1 MIAQP
6 VNTAT
11 SLAYVVVGAR
21 LAAGRVNAGTRGRR
35 LAGAALVMVG
45 LGSAAYHG
53 PGTRWGKVLHDVSLA
68 TMVAVVVLENAR
80 LVRVLRREGRTT
92 SEVFVELGR
101 THARP
106 AALLGAGLVFYV
118 PTRTGK
124 ALCRPRSPLQGH
136 GVWHLLTALGLG
148 SWASRVSAATPEAP

>member
-11 SLAYVVVGAR
+11 SLAYVAVGAR
-21 LAAGRVNAGTRGRR
+21 LAVAQGNAGMRGRR

-68 TMVAVVVLENAR
+68 TMVAVVVLQNAR
-80 LVRVLRREGRTT
+80 LVRALRREGRTT

-101 THARP
+101 THALP
-106 AALLGAGLVFYV
+106 AALLGAGFVLYV

-124 ALCRPRSPLQGH
+124 ALCRPRSHLQGH

-148 SWASRVSAATPEAP
+148 SWASRVSAAAPEAT